1 MPDPHPS
8 LTYTTIQP
16 PLSTYP
22 HLASNNTHPG
32 TPHVTLDRL
41 HIRELCESW
50 PLYRDAAE
58 WKNYAAMFHPWAYIT
73 TSWTQG
79 PLSHFI
85 ASSKQGF
92 EQQAP
97 HGPFPYILHRVNG
110 QAVDV
115 QGDRAVSKMKVTI
128 TCRILM
134 DGVEMD
140 NEAECRFFFLL
151 SKRVSVPEG
160 EEGKGDGKEEPRW
173 AADFMT
179 LLFDKDKFV
188 PVVPGK
194 TFNVPEEEV
203 LQYPSG
209 YRYLAW
215 AESKSIFQVHVVCEG
230 LCANDDDNVQAKLE
244 DPRRWILM
252 RMDLSGIFCMQ
263 SVRIGWREG
272 RSGRTLR
279 GMMLWSIRYL

>member
-1 MPDPHPS
+1 MPDQSSPHPS
-8 LTYTTIQP
+8 QTYTTVQP
-16 PLSTYP
+16 PTSTRP
-22 HLASNNTHPG
+22 TNTTNNTHPG
-32 TPHVTLDRL
+32 ALTSEATLDRL

-58 WKNYAAMFHPWAYIT
+58 WENYAAMFHPTAYIT

-85 ASSKQGF
+85 AASKKGF

-110 QAVDV
+110 QVVEVAG
-115 QGDRAVSKMKVTI
+115 QRAVSKMKVTI

-151 SKRVSVPEG
+151 SKRQSSEEG
-160 EEGKGDGKEEPRW
+160 EARW
-173 AADFMT
+173 GADYMT

-194 TFNVPEEEV
+194 TFRVPEEEV
-203 LQYPSG
+203 AQNPSG

-215 AESKSIFQVHVVCEG
+215 AESKFVLV
-230 LCANDDDNVQAKLE
+230 
-244 DPRRWILM
+244 
-252 RMDLSGIFCMQ
+252 
-263 SVRIGWREG
+263 
-272 RSGRTLR
+272 
-279 GMMLWSIRYL
+279 